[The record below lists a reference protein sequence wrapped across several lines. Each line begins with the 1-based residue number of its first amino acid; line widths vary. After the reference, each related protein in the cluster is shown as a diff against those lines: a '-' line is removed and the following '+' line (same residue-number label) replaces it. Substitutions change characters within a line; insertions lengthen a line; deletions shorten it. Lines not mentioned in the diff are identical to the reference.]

1 MSRYALIINGSVYQ
15 LFETDGNMAEMWPPA
30 MVWINIDDKPYVEP
44 GWLAEQDENGV
55 WQFRPWEISPEE
67 ILRINTLDKQ
77 YRENSAY
84 QAMAESLLGA
94 KICYYDNQGTNPVA
108 KEWQQYWADLQAVDL
123 TIENTRGVITVPS
136 GYSTDFAS
144 IKVMHNIVLFPL
156 FALLSGY
163 GNYAATVHDYLYETR
178 MFDRKTCDDVFYRAL
193 RAEGIAKWRA
203 WIFWAGVRLGGRKA
217 YNS

>member
-1 MSRYALIINGSVYQ
+1 MSKFISTLK
-15 LFETDGNMAEMWPPA
+15 T
-30 MVWINIDDKPYVEP
+30 
-44 GWLAEQDENGV
+44 EQIGRVRRN
-55 WQFRPWEISPEE
+55 
-67 ILRINTLDKQ
+67 LLDKLVF
-77 YRENSAY
+77 EDSDK
-84 QAMAESLLGA
+84 G
-94 KICYYDNQGTNPVA
+94 I
-108 KEWQQYWADLQAVDL
+108 
-123 TIENTRGVITVPS
+123 ITVPS

-217 YNS
+217 YDN